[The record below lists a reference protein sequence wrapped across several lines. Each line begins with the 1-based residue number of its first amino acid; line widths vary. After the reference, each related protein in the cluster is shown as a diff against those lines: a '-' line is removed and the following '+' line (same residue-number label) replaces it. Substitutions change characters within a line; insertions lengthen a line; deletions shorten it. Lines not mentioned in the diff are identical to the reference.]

1 MTSKY
6 NKYTISKNDSIKS
19 ALVRLNSFSKN
30 DGLTLFV
37 INEENQLCGTLT
49 DGDIRRG
56 LLLNSDLDQRIETIM
71 NTSFI
76 YIKRNSFTSK
86 DIQQIKLKG
95 IEILP
100 LINDKL
106 KIEKLINLS
115 RKQSVIPVDAIIMAG
130 GKGERLLPLTAD
142 TPKPLLKVGDKPII
156 EHNIDR
162 LGYFG
167 IDNIFITIRYLGEQ
181 IIAYL
186 NDGTSKEMNIKFISE
201 VNPLGTIGA
210 VSLIDS
216 FIYEDV
222 LIMNSDLL
230 TNIDWENFYNDFKEC
245 DADVMIATV
254 PYQVQVPYAVLETN
268 ELNNILSFKEKPTYT
283 YHSNAGIYLIKRNLL
298 GLIPKNSF
306 YNATDLIEELIK
318 RNKKVV
324 SYSILGYWLDI
335 GRHEDYK
342 KANEDIKHIKL

>member
-1 MTSKY
+1 MSKHI
-6 NKYTISKNDSIKS
+6 KYTIKKDDRIKS

-37 INEENQLCGTLT
+37 VNADEQLCGTLT

-56 LLLNSDLDQRIETIM
+56 LLLDSNLDQRIESIM
-71 NTSFI
+71 NTNFI

-100 LINDKL
+100 LLDDKL
-106 KIEKLINLS
+106 KIVKLINLS
-115 RKQSVIPVDAIIMAG
+115 KKQSVIPVDAVLMAG
-130 GKGERLLPLTAD
+130 GKGERLMPLTAN

-156 EHNIDR
+156 EHNVDR
-162 LGYFG
+162 LGNFG
-167 IDNIFITIRYLGEQ
+167 IDNIFITIKYLGDMISDYFQ
-181 IIAYL
+181 
-186 NDGTSKEMNIKFISE
+186 DGSLKEMNIKYVNE

-210 VSLIDS
+210 ISLIDN
-216 FIYEDV
+216 FTYEDV
-222 LIMNSDLL
+222 LVMNSDLL
-230 TNIDWENFYNDFKEC
+230 TNIDWENFYDDFK
-245 DADVMIATV
+245 DSGADMMIATV
-254 PYQVQVPYAVLETN
+254 PYQVQIPYAVLETN
-268 ELNNILSFKEKPTYT
+268 EMNNILSFKEKPTYT
-283 YHSNAGIYLIKRNLL
+283 YYSNAGIYLVKRELL
-298 GLIPKNSF
+298 NIIPKNSF

-318 RNKKVV
+318 RNKRVI

-335 GRHEDYK
+335 GRHDDYK

>member
-1 MTSKY
+1 MSKHT
-6 NKYTISKNDSIKS
+6 KYTISKDDSIKS

-37 INEENQLCGTLT
+37 INKEDQLCGTLT

-56 LLLNSDLDQRIETIM
+56 LLIDSNLDQRIESIM
-71 NTSFI
+71 NTSFV
-76 YIKRNSFTSK
+76 YIKRNSFTLK
-86 DIQQIKLKG
+86 DIQIIKAKG

-100 LINDKL
+100 LIDDEL
-106 KIEKLINLS
+106 KIIKLINLS
-115 RKQSVIPVDAIIMAG
+115 KKQSVIPVDAVIMAG
-130 GKGERLLPLTAD
+130 GKGERLLPLTEN

-156 EHNIDR
+156 EHNVDR

-167 IDNIFITIRYLGEQ
+167 IDNIYITIKYLGDLIKDFFQ
-181 IIAYL
+181 
-186 NDGTSKEMNIKFISE
+186 DGDSKEMNIKYVSE

-210 VSLIDS
+210 VSLIDN
-216 FIYEDV
+216 FTYDDV

-230 TNIDWENFYNDFKEC
+230 TNIDWENFYEDFKDC
-245 DADVMIATV
+245 NADMMIATV
-254 PYQVQVPYAVLETN
+254 PYQVQIPYAVLETN
-268 ELNNILSFKEKPTYT
+268 DNNNILSFKEKPTYT
-283 YHSNAGIYLIKRNLL
+283 YYSNAGIYLVKKSLL
-298 GLIPKNSF
+298 ALIPKNSF

-318 RNKKVV
+318 QNKKVV

-335 GRHEDYK
+335 GRHEDYR

>member
-1 MTSKY
+1 MSKHL
-6 NKYTISKNDSIKS
+6 KYTIYKDDSIKS

-37 INEENQLCGTLT
+37 LNVEEQLCGTLT

-56 LLLNSDLDQRIETIM
+56 LLLNSNLDQSIESIM

-76 YIKRNSFTSK
+76 FIKRDSFTSK
-86 DIQQIKLKG
+86 DIQLIKSKG

-100 LINDKL
+100 LIDDKL
-106 KIEKLINLS
+106 KIVKLINLS
-115 RKQSVIPVDAIIMAG
+115 KKQSVIPVDAVIMAG
-130 GKGERLLPLTAD
+130 GKGERLLPLTAN

-156 EHNIDR
+156 EHNVDR

-167 IDNIFITIRYLGEQ
+167 IDNIYITIKYLGDLIKDFFQ
-181 IIAYL
+181 
-186 NDGTSKEMNIKFISE
+186 DGSSKEMTIKYVSE

-216 FIYEDV
+216 FTYDDV

-230 TNIDWENFYNDFKEC
+230 TNIDWENFYDDFKESN
-245 DADVMIATV
+245 ADMMIATV
-254 PYQVQVPYAVLETN
+254 PYQVQIPYAVLETTD
-268 ELNNILSFKEKPTYT
+268 NNHILSFKEKPTYT
-283 YHSNAGIYLIKRNLL
+283 YYSNAGIYLIKKSHLSI
-298 GLIPKNSF
+298 IPKNSF
-306 YNATDLIEELIK
+306 YNATDLIEELI
-318 RNKKVV
+318 RQNKKVI

-335 GRHEDYK
+335 GRHDDYK

>member
-1 MTSKY
+1 MSKHQ
-6 NKYTISKNDSIKS
+6 KYTISKDDSIKS

-37 INEENQLCGTLT
+37 INKEEQLCGTLT

-56 LLLNSDLDQRIETIM
+56 LLLNSDLDQRIESIM
-71 NTSFI
+71 NTSYI
-76 YIKRNSFTSK
+76 YIKRNSFTAK

-100 LINDKL
+100 LIDDKF
-106 KIEKLINLS
+106 KIDKLINLS
-115 RKQSVIPVDAIIMAG
+115 KKQSVIPVDAVIMAG
-130 GKGERLLPLTAD
+130 GKGERLLPLTAN
-142 TPKPLLKVGDKPII
+142 TPKPLLMVGDKPII

-167 IDNIFITIRYLGEQ
+167 IDHIYITIKYLGEL
-181 IIAYL
+181 IKEYL
-186 NDGTSKEMNIKFISE
+186 NDGTNKEMNIKYVSE

-210 VSLIDS
+210 ISLIDS
-216 FIYEDV
+216 FTYEDV

-254 PYQVQVPYAVLETN
+254 PYQVQIPYAVLETN

-283 YHSNAGIYLIKRNLL
+283 YYSNAGIYLIKRNLL

>member
-1 MTSKY
+1 MSKHQ
-6 NKYTISKNDSIKS
+6 KYTISKDDSIKS

-37 INEENQLCGTLT
+37 INEEEQLCGTLT

-56 LLLNSDLDQRIETIM
+56 LLLNSDLDQRIESIM
-71 NTSFI
+71 NTSYI

-100 LINDKL
+100 LIDDKL
-106 KIEKLINLS
+106 KIVKLINLS
-115 RKQSVIPVDAIIMAG
+115 KKQSVIPVDAVIMAG
-130 GKGERLLPLTAD
+130 GKGERLLPLTAN

-156 EHNIDR
+156 EHNVDR

-167 IDNIFITIRYLGEQ
+167 IDNIFITIKYLGELIKEYFQ
-181 IIAYL
+181 
-186 NDGTSKEMNIKFISE
+186 DGTNKEMNIKYVSE

-210 VSLIDS
+210 ISLIDN
-216 FIYEDV
+216 FTYDDV

-230 TNIDWENFYNDFKEC
+230 TNIDWENFYDDFKES
-245 DADVMIATV
+245 DADMMIATV
-254 PYQVQVPYAVLETN
+254 PYQVQIPYAVLETN

-283 YHSNAGIYLIKRNLL
+283 YYSNAGIYLIKRNLL

>member
-1 MTSKY
+1 MSKHI
-6 NKYTISKNDSIKS
+6 KYTISKNDSIKS

-37 INEENQLCGTLT
+37 INSEEQLCGTLT

-56 LLLNSDLDQRIETIM
+56 LLIDSNLNQLIESIM
-71 NTSFI
+71 NTEFI
-76 YIKRNSFTSK
+76 YIKRNSFSSK
-86 DIQQIKLKG
+86 DIQSIKAKG

-100 LINDKL
+100 LIDDEL
-106 KIEKLINLS
+106 KIVKLINLS
-115 RKQSVIPVDAIIMAG
+115 KKQSVIPVDAVIMAG
-130 GKGERLLPLTAD
+130 GKGERLLPLTEN

-167 IDNIFITIRYLGEQ
+167 IDNVYITIKYLGDLIKEFFQ
-181 IIAYL
+181 
-186 NDGTSKEMNIKFISE
+186 DGASKEMNIKYVSE

-210 VSLIDS
+210 ISLIDN
-216 FIYEDV
+216 FTYDDV

-230 TNIDWENFYNDFKEC
+230 TNIDWENFYEDFKESN
-245 DADVMIATV
+245 ADMMIATV
-254 PYQVQVPYAVLETN
+254 PYQVQIPYAVLETN
-268 ELNNILSFKEKPTYT
+268 DHNSILSFKEKPTYT
-283 YHSNAGIYLIKRNLL
+283 YYSNAGIYLVKKDLL
-298 GLIPKNSF
+298 TLIPKNSF

-335 GRHEDYK
+335 GRHEDYR

>member
-1 MTSKY
+1 MSKHQ
-6 NKYTISKNDSIKS
+6 KYTISKDDSIKS

-37 INEENQLCGTLT
+37 INKEEQLCGTLT

-56 LLLNSDLDQRIETIM
+56 LLLNSDLDQRIESIM
-71 NTSFI
+71 NTSYI

-100 LINDKL
+100 LIDDKL
-106 KIEKLINLS
+106 KIDKLINLS
-115 RKQSVIPVDAIIMAG
+115 KKQSVIPVDAVIMAG
-130 GKGERLLPLTAD
+130 GKGERLLPLTAN

-167 IDNIFITIRYLGEQ
+167 IDNIFITIKYLGEL
-181 IIAYL
+181 IKEYL
-186 NDGTSKEMNIKFISE
+186 NDGTNKEMNIKYVSE

-210 VSLIDS
+210 ISLIDS
-216 FIYEDV
+216 FTYEDV

-230 TNIDWENFYNDFKEC
+230 TNIDWENFYNDFKES

-254 PYQVQVPYAVLETN
+254 PYQVQIPYAVLETN

-283 YHSNAGIYLIKRNLL
+283 YYSNAGIYLIKRNLL